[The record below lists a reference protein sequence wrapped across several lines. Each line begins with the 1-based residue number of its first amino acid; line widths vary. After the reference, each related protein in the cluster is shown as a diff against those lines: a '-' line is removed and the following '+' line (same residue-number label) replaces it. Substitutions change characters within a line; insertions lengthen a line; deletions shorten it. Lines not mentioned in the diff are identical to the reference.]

1 MKYHHTCAGAVA
13 LTAML
18 SSPLAARDIAQGQE
32 LYAAYCATCHGAD
45 ATGTGPMAELIAIE
59 TPDLTGLAARNEGVF
74 PTLMVASQIDGR
86 DLVLAHGGQMPLF
99 GRFFEGD
106 AAVAVPTPS
115 GQPMMTSQ
123 PIADLLAWLESVQS

>member
-1 MKYHHTCAGAVA
+1 MNYNRICLSAAA
-13 LTAML
+13 LTAMFTG
-18 SSPLAARDIAQGQE
+18 PLTAQDAAQGQE

-59 TPDLTGLAARNEGVF
+59 TPDLTGLSARNGGVF
-74 PTLMVASQIDGR
+74 PAVMVASQIDGR
-86 DLVLAHGGQMPLF
+86 DLMLAHGGQMPLF

-106 AAVAVPTPS
+106 EAVALATPS

-123 PIADLLAWLESVQS
+123 PIADLLAWLESIQS